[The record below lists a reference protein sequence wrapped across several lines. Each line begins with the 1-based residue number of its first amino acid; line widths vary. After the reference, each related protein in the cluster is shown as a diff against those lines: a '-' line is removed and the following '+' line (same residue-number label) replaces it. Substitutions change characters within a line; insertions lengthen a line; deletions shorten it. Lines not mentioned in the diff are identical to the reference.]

1 MVLPA
6 TLFALLSAPLLVAQL
21 ETEPESPS
29 PLTEG
34 AARIF
39 DLNREAADAV
49 AANFD
54 TLWSNVLQGGLYQ
67 AVADVGVIVAVLAL
81 GLFLVQWAQ
90 QLLTGDGNR
99 ALTELIW
106 PLIVITFLSNDG
118 ALLGTATLELR
129 GIGNQI
135 NSTVLETAVATE
147 SLQQQYQQTRLGSA
161 IDDALSAS
169 IAECLENRPE
179 RQQPGCLAAA
189 RRESERVRQQYG
201 LEPAGEDSWLGGAI
215 QYVVRNLL
223 WALHHAFQWLVEIVL
238 LLVALLGPLAMGLSL
253 LPTPAKP
260 IISWLTGIA
269 GVFLIK
275 LNFNL
280 ISGLAAY
287 AVSLQE
293 LSVNSLV
300 LPVLLGLLAPV
311 LAVLIGIQG
320 GSALFNA
327 LSTVAVYTGYRSAA
341 KLIWTTA
348 KKGSL
353 QSFRPL
359 RRS

>member
-1 MVLPA
+1 MLLSTTVA
-6 TLFALLSAPLLVAQL
+6 TLLLAQL
-21 ETEPESPS
+21 ETAPDNQS

-39 DLNREAADAV
+39 ESNRLAAEAVTASY
-49 AANFD
+49 D
-54 TLWSNVLQGGLYQ
+54 TLWSSVLEGGLYQ
-67 AVADVGVIVAVLAL
+67 AIADVGVVVAVIAL

-90 QLLTGDGNR
+90 QLLTGDGNK

-106 PLIVITFLSNDG
+106 PLIVITFLSNNG

-135 NSTVLETAVATE
+135 NNTVLETAVANE
-147 SLQQQYQQTRLGSA
+147 SLQQQYQQTRQGTA
-161 IDDALSAS
+161 INDALSAS

-189 RRESERVRQQYG
+189 RREAERLRSELG
-201 LEPAGEDSWLGGAI
+201 LTPGEENSWLGGAI
-215 QYVVRNLL
+215 QYVLRNFL
-223 WALHHAFQWLVEIVL
+223 WGLHHAFQWLLEIVL

-260 IISWLTGIA
+260 IISWLSGIA
-269 GVFLIK
+269 GAFLIK

-280 ISGLAAY
+280 IAGLAAY

-293 LSVNSLV
+293 TSFNSLL
-300 LPVLLGLLAPV
+300 LPVLLGLLAPILSV
-311 LAVLIGIQG
+311 LVGIQG

-327 LSTVAVYTGYRSAA
+327 LSTVAVYAGYRQAWS
-341 KLIWTTA
+341 WTTA
-348 KKGSL
+348 AAKTG
-353 QSFRPL
+353 FRKSVQQI
-359 RRS
+359 RRF